1 MKDNIDKEMR
11 EKWKPTEIHI
21 AAYNCNLDYLK
32 ERIAARDDV
41 NLKDNQGFAPLHW
54 CALRGMV
61 GDNQHEIAKTL
72 IDNGANPNAITDEG
86 MSVLEWAIT
95 SGNQL
100 LIEVLI
106 NNGADVNLVSDDVTP
121 LMAAAKKGNVQIVEL
136 LIKHGAD
143 VKKKIGNFT
152 AVHYA
157 DHYGN
162 DEIVELLFGVD

>member
-1 MKDNIDKEMR
+1 MP
-11 EKWKPTEIHI
+11 EKWKPTELNI
-21 AAYNCNLDYLK
+21 AAYNCNLEYLK
-32 ERIAARDDV
+32 ERIAAGDDV

-54 CALRGMV
+54 CAFRGMV

-86 MSVLEWAIT
+86 MSVLEWAIKA
-95 SGNQL
+95 GNQL

-121 LMAAAKKGNVQIVEL
+121 LMAAARSGNIKIVKL

-143 VKKKIGNFT
+143 VKKRIGNFT
-152 AVHYA
+152 ALNYA
-157 DHYGN
+157 DHFGH
-162 DEIVELLFGVD
+162 DEIVELLSGFG